1 MKYMLNIVKRFLILT
16 LFIGIT
22 FSCSDDEEN
31 LVIDSNEAI
40 EIFNVSYGNDVKE
53 VFDIYL
59 PKNRSIAKTKVFILV
74 HGGSWV
80 SGDKNDLNEI
90 VSVLKN
96 QFPSYAIVNLNYQLA
111 SIGKS
116 PFPLQIDNINDAINE
131 LKLNAQEYLIS
142 DDYGFI
148 GVSAGAHLSLLYAY
162 NHDLQK
168 NVKMVCSI
176 VGPTNFTDTNYIE
189 NPDFIEV
196 VQGVQLIT
204 GVPFKNNTEYYENWS
219 PYHVVDSSAPPS
231 ILFYGGMDDLVPTSQ
246 GTDLHNRL
254 DELGVIN
261 QFTLYENEGH
271 GWLGNSLLDTY
282 SKLGIFINTYF

>member
-1 MKYMLNIVKRFLILT
+1 MLNIVKRFLILT